1 MAEDSTYLGELI
13 TNDRQTNR
21 IVDYYKRGADLIF
34 TVMTKKRQD
43 EADSASGRAG
53 PSGGVLRQRLFRTNE
68 PDERYEKFLTL
79 PSPQGGS
86 PWGPY
91 VDPEGAEAA
100 RQADTNLYWAQL
112 QNISHAYSKF
122 QNELNAGNIT
132 GRIDRTRET
141 QLTRPELT
149 EEVKNWI
156 IEGRMI
162 RGLLTP
168 TAQSIQ
174 LAIQEDAVN
183 ETEIPFLGDAPGSAA
198 STADEVAFVAGDDP
212 TAEAAFED
220 FEKVTEDSNA
230 FINTEQ
236 QFLIKNLGSFAI
248 HNQGIGGAKNYIN
261 IFGDPQDTVTKFV
274 SKPNVEPLLRI
285 RPDQYAL
292 IVPKMKLYKVLDNPK
307 GDEKKEKEF
316 LFKTFTDRDVIKK
329 MMDESLGRGDAAGI
343 TNITIEYEG
352 TNLFA
357 SRRELAVSIR
367 LHFQSFDNLFD
378 AKTMSNI
385 QNTGTPS
392 SSDPKEPP
400 SYADLIWRTT
410 KTTKSKEGEKQGN
423 PNHFRIKLVV
433 GWSVPPK
440 TATELIDTK
449 LRTAI
454 EETSKAIYLDMVDHD
469 FSFNQDGTVD
479 LQIKY
484 RGYIEEALRGSKS
497 DILLDTNL
505 AQKLKKIDETLTE
518 LEDKEVA
525 AGDPAEKN
533 AKQIQQLQDRREEIV
548 VSSKT
553 ERYSRILRNMLSG
566 RYLYFVDCLWWD
578 IKGVRKTSKI
588 SHHKDATYISSK
600 ASVHKKLLDA
610 VDHASAADLSKEI
623 AKIGDS
629 NAPWYSSADFDKD
642 CASYRL
648 RYFYFGDLL
657 DVVLDMVKENYS
669 SEFEN
674 IQFLSASF
682 VHRHGFGKKE
692 LVPLASIPVSMNF
705 FSDWM
710 IKHVIARQRPVY
722 FLLKFIKDF
731 IEEALIKPLNTN
743 LKSKDMGDKNYATQL
758 SYKTFSLP
766 RLGEDADPLRSS
778 SGSPGAA
785 SSEVQALT
793 QARLTKALWPKGPD
807 GPTAMA
813 RHVDVPLKH
822 GSVHYVLIYPYT
834 YDLTPR
840 TGNYKKD
847 FEDGIY
853 HLGIGHNSGIVK
865 EIKFD
870 KQLIPGQAEAQFT
883 EHDRAIGQMRRHY
896 NASVTTVGNTLF
908 APGQPIYLDPLIP
921 GLGSPSRKGSVLRLF
936 GLGGYYVVQKVALE
950 LSSDDFITT
959 LTCMW
964 EAAGDGSGKAKRF
977 GGTRAGA
984 VRRMAP

>member
-1 MAEDSTYLGELI
+1 MAEDSTY
-13 TNDRQTNR
+13 NDRQTGLV
-21 IVDYYKRGADLIF
+21 IDHYKQGAQLI
-34 TVMTKKRQD
+34 
-43 EADSASGRAG
+43 EI
-53 PSGGVLRQRLFRTNE
+53 VLRTQERTLADRILHAGGTHSARQRIFRTNTE
-68 PDERYEKFLTL
+68 DERYEKFLIQPAT
-79 PSPQGGS
+79 PTGS
-86 PWGPY
+86 PWGGY
-91 VDPEGAEAA
+91 ADPEGAEA
-100 RQADTNLYWAQL
+100 RQSADTNLYWAQL
-112 QNISHAYSKF
+112 SNIGNAYRRFEHDLKHD
-122 QNELNAGNIT
+122 NIPT
-132 GRIDRTRET
+132 FRTDIHTETERNLGFGTETISLRDRI
-141 QLTRPELT
+141 
-149 EEVKNWI
+149 KSWI
-156 IEGRMI
+156 IEGRVI
-162 RGLLTP
+162 RGLLHDVDP
-168 TAQSIQ
+168 KFAAVQR
-174 LAIQEDAVN
+174 AVAED
-183 ETEIPFLGDAPGSAA
+183 ERDGGIELPFEIDGVDTLTGAPGSPGRI
-198 STADEVAFVAGDDP
+198 ADEVALVAGDDP

-307 GDEKKEKEF
+307 GNEKKEKEF

-454 EETSKAIYLDMVDHD
+454 EETSKAIYLSMVDHD

-505 AQKLKKIDETLTE
+505 AWKLKKIDETLTE

-525 AGDPAEKN
+525 AGDPAAIN
-533 AKQIQQLQDRREEIV
+533 ARQIQQLQDQREEIV

-553 ERYSRILRNMLSG
+553 ERYSRILRNMLEARS
-566 RYLYFVDCLWWD
+566 LYFVDCLWWD

-588 SHHKDATYISSK
+588 SHHKDATYINSK
-600 ASVHKKLLDA
+600 TSVHNKLLDA
-610 VDHASAADLSKEI
+610 VDHAGAEDLSKEI

-657 DVVLDMVKENYS
+657 DLVLEMVKENQS

-692 LVPLASIPVSMNF
+692 LVPLASIPISMNF

-710 IKHVIARQRPVY
+710 IKHVIARQRSVY

-743 LKSKDMGDKNYATQL
+743 LKSKDMGDKNYA
-758 SYKTFSLP
+758 
-766 RLGEDADPLRSS
+766 
-778 SGSPGAA
+778 
-785 SSEVQALT
+785 
-793 QARLTKALWPKGPD
+793 
-807 GPTAMA
+807 
-813 RHVDVPLKH
+813 
-822 GSVHYVLIYPYT
+822 
-834 YDLTPR
+834 
-840 TGNYKKD
+840 
-847 FEDGIY
+847 
-853 HLGIGHNSGIVK
+853 NS
-865 EIKFD
+865 
-870 KQLIPGQAEAQFT
+870 A
-883 EHDRAIGQMRRHY
+883 
-896 NASVTTVGNTLF
+896 
-908 APGQPIYLDPLIP
+908 
-921 GLGSPSRKGSVLRLF
+921 
-936 GLGGYYVVQKVALE
+936 
-950 LSSDDFITT
+950 
-959 LTCMW
+959 
-964 EAAGDGSGKAKRF
+964 
-977 GGTRAGA
+977 
-984 VRRMAP
+984 